1 MSLRDLP
8 GRDGVF
14 LMVLSFVL
22 LGLRRLL
29 KLWPVV
35 WRLIDPKTPVPCPTC
50 GKECEREAELWA
62 CRHCGEVW

>member
-1 MSLRDLP
+1 MA
-8 GRDGVF
+8 
-14 LMVLSFVL
+14 LSFVL

-29 KLWPVV
+29 KLWPAV

-50 GKECEREAELWA
+50 GKDCEREAELWA